1 MSNEDGQE
9 PSIHAQ
15 SVPLC
20 PPLQREEQGAMSP
33 PVGRGEEEPSAAAT
47 AASLRLQNKDGC
59 WRVRRRALETP
70 PVMSAVRP
78 MASAPGDDS
87 PSSASVVCPG
97 EGGHGRRRGR
107 PRRLVR
113 ARTDLARSVTGVTG
127 LPRARPSGL
136 GERLSE
142 PLQEE
147 TSTARLARRLASF
160 QNGDGYRRVKA
171 CAGAS

>member
-47 AASLRLQNKDGC
+47 AASLRLQTKDGC

-70 PVMSAVRP
+70 SVMSAVRP

-97 EGGHGRRRGR
+97 AGDTDGGEDG
-107 PRRLVR
+107 PRRLR
-113 ARTDLARSVTGVTG
+113 
-127 LPRARPSGL
+127 PR
-136 GERLSE
+136 
-142 PLQEE
+142 
-147 TSTARLARRLASF
+147 
-160 QNGDGYRRVKA
+160 
-171 CAGAS
+171 